1 MRIVLIVRTIIAGE
15 AGLSNTL
22 LVESLSRLLG
32 RDDRSVLRYEF
43 KAGRITLASSFRL
56 KIWRSIVRGVSE
68 TEVEI
73 ILEFYNIKI

>member
-1 MRIVLIVRTIIAGE
+1 MCIVSIVRTIIAGE

-22 LVESLSRLLG
+22 LVESPGGLLG
-32 RDDRSVLRYEF
+32 RDDHSVLRYEF

-56 KIWRSIVRGVSE
+56 KIWRSAVRGVGE

-73 ILEFYNIKI
+73 ILEFYNTEM